1 MQKLLVESRLPVSPE
16 VCWEVF
22 ESDAFR
28 ARLADHTGLS
38 SELLEERSDGPVLVR
53 RLKFLSGRDLPTVV
67 AKALGAKRLSYEQE
81 NRLDLAKSRLDWVVR
96 LPVLG
101 DRVSVSGVTTIT
113 PDGTGSK
120 RVVDG
125 TIEVRMALVG
135 GQIEKAVV
143 GEFQKSMERAVDLAR
158 AMIAER
164 GQT

>member
-1 MQKLLVESRLPVSPE
+1 MQKLHVESQLPVSPE

-28 ARLADHTGLS
+28 ERLSVHTGLT
-38 SELLEERSDGPVLVR
+38 SELLEERVEGAVTVR
-53 RLKFLSGRDLPTVV
+53 RLKFTSGNDLPGVA

-81 NRLDLAKSRLDWVVR
+81 NRLDLGRSRLDWVVK
-96 LPVLG
+96 LPI
-101 DRVSVSGVTTIT
+101 DRVRVAGVTTVA
-113 PDGTGSK
+113 PSGSGCT
-120 RVVDG
+120 RVVSG
-125 TIEVRMALVG
+125 EIEVRIPLVG

-164 GQT
+164 AGA